1 MSKNRSPALG
11 GGNSSNPRFG
21 SGSST
26 FQVCVPERA
35 ASLVAE
41 LNGLGHDAEM
51 VAGEKSQFDV
61 VADGETVW
69 SKQQVGRCPE
79 LADLLAVLK

>member
-1 MSKNRSPALG
+1 MPPPDCRALESPDGLDCDLLLPG
-11 GGNSSNPRFG
+11 LNGYD
-21 SGSST
+21 
-26 FQVCVPERA
+26 ERA

-61 VADGETVW
+61 IADGDTVW
-69 SKQQVGRCPE
+69 SKQQVGSFPE
-79 LADLLAVLK
+79 LSDLLAQLK